1 MFNEHT
7 DKTVTDLIQLE
18 YKQAVATYGRNY
30 KDHREAQ
37 KVLEEELNESWSE
50 INMLRTSEAEW
61 NCSDIKERAR
71 DIYRYSISAIKEL
84 AQVAAVAQKIMNG
97 YGDQEATK

>member
-7 DKTVTDLIQLE
+7 DKTVTDLVQLE
-18 YKQAVATYGRNY
+18 YKQAVATYGRTY
-30 KDHREAQ
+30 KDHEEA
-37 KVLEEELNESWSE
+37 KEVLKEEIKKSWSE
-50 INMLRTSEAEW
+50 LNMLIVSESEW
-61 NCSDIKERAR
+61 ECSDIKERAR

-97 YGDQEATK
+97 YGDQEAAK